1 MELLIPL
8 HGENHTDKHARD
20 QDDGDAAYADFVH
33 ALHNDRAAR
42 ESSAQP
48 AEYRCGEQRK
58 VAGCLDKLDYESSK
72 CVNY

>member
-1 MELLIPL
+1 MELLISL
-8 HGENHTDKHARD
+8 HGEDHTDKHARD

-48 AEYRCGEQRK
+48 AEHRRGEQRK
-58 VAGCLDKLDYESSK
+58 VADRLDELDYELSER
-72 CVNY
+72 VND